1 MGYSLIKIERGV
13 VKGGFVLLAAFGIY
27 NFLNFIFQLSMA
39 RMLSLSDY
47 GVMATI
53 FSMIYILSVFSE
65 SIQVVIAKYSASEK
79 KKGEIKN
86 ILKRGLKKSLLAS
99 LLLFFVYLVFAIPFS
114 KLVKVDYVLLSL
126 SGLVIFSTFLMPI
139 TRGIMQGQKRFGGL
153 GINMILESFI
163 KLVLAALFVYF
174 GFRVYGAIMGAIIG
188 TGLAL
193 IFSFLTLKDITKS
206 KEEKIDTVEMY
217 KYARPAF
224 FVTLAVVALYS
235 LDLVIARI
243 VFSPELSGMYAV
255 ASILSK
261 AIFWGTQPLS
271 RAMFPMTAENHRD
284 NKKSKNIFLNA
295 FLMLIS
301 LVIIALSLF
310 YFIPEFI
317 IKIFSGEIIPE
328 SAKIL
333 IYLGLG
339 TSFISIA
346 NLVLLYKL
354 SLGKTRRY
362 LYLFIFAVLEI
373 ILLLYFSN
381 NLVEFSIAFMISCFV
396 FLSGAVFLMKD

>member
-114 KLVKVDYVLLSL
+114 KLVKVDYMLLSL
-126 SGLVIFSTFLMPI
+126 SGLVIFSVLLMPV

-362 LYLFIFAVLEI
+362 FYLFIFAVLEI

>member
-362 LYLFIFAVLEI
+362 FYLFIFAVLEI